1 MNSSPSTT
9 GGRGGVRYLQAILAH
24 WRLILGLA
32 AVAVISA
39 LVVLS
44 LASKRYQATADI
56 LITPVPATD
65 TTYQGFSV
73 FRQSLDGSSSVVT
86 AARVMDGPQI
96 RQRAFANL
104 PGKGSGVS
112 ISIVPLSQA
121 DIVSVQ
127 ATASSADEAAAAANS
142 YADAVAAVRSDL
154 FHSELQ
160 ARISQLQRQVA
171 AFPPATRQNNFTYI
185 GLQQQLSQLRG
196 SIGLPDPTLRV
207 LDRAQPPA
215 AASWPRPKLTI
226 AITLLV
232 ALMLGC
238 GAAILLETMNPRV
251 TRESD
256 LTLEHRLPILAR
268 VPRLSRRTIEGY
280 MMRTVPLPSEVW
292 KSYQTLRAV
301 LATSGRNGGYP
312 KSILVTSA
320 TASDG
325 KTMTALN
332 LAITLAN
339 AEMRVLLIDADF
351 HRPMIGTI
359 FDAKV
364 RRDGFVR
371 LLRNEA
377 TLGEAAIPAAGYPHL
392 RLVLSGAEH
401 AHASSILESDR
412 VAELLRKLENE
423 VDVVVIDAPP
433 IPEVTESLW
442 VAAAAEVVLLCV
454 RIGHTRRDKLGVL
467 RDLLGRRGVTP
478 LGFVVTTHE
487 RPRPDEYGAY
497 GYTHPDAKDGV
508 PSPRSR
514 AVAVRSNNGG
524 RAVTRDGSSIR
535 RES

>member
-1 MNSSPSTT
+1 MSSSSSTP
-9 GGRGGVRYLQAILAH
+9 GGLGGVRYVHAILAH

-32 AVAVISA
+32 LAAVLSA
-39 LVVLS
+39 LIVLA
-44 LASKRYQATADI
+44 LATKRYQATADI

-86 AARVMDGPQI
+86 AARVMGTPQI

-104 PGKGSGVS
+104 PGKGRGVS

-127 ATASSADEAAAAANS
+127 ATAPSAAEAAAAANN
-142 YADAVAAVRSDL
+142 YADAVAATRTDL
-154 FHSELQ
+154 FHSELL
-160 ARISQLQRQVA
+160 ARIAQLQRQVS
-171 AFPPATRQNNFTYI
+171 AFPAATRQNNLTYI
-185 GLQQQLSQLRG
+185 GLQQQLSQLQG
-196 SIGLPDPTLRV
+196 AVGLPDPTLRV

-215 AASWPRPKLTI
+215 AASWPRPKLTL
-226 AITLLV
+226 AITLLI
-232 ALMLGC
+232 ALLLGF

-268 VPRLSRRTIEGY
+268 VPRLPRGTVEGY

-301 LATSGRNGGYP
+301 LATAGRNGGYP

-339 AEMRVLLIDADF
+339 ADLRVLLIDADF
-351 HRPMIGTI
+351 HRPMVGTI

-371 LLRNEA
+371 LLRQEA
-377 TLGEAAIPAAGYPHL
+377 SLAEASIPAAGYPHL

-412 VAELLRKLENE
+412 VDELLRKLETE

-433 IPEVTESLW
+433 VPEVTESLW

-454 RIGHTRRDKLGVL
+454 RVGHTRRDKLELL

-478 LGFVVTTHE
+478 LGFVVTTRE

-497 GYTHPDAKDGV
+497 GYTHPEAKEGI

-514 AVAVRSNNGG
+514 AVTLRT
-524 RAVTRDGSSIR
+524 RAARGTASPDARAR
-535 RES
+535 RKA

>member
-1 MNSSPSTT
+1 MKSSPSTT
-9 GGRGGVRYLQAILAH
+9 GDGSGVRYPAALLAH
-24 WRLILGLA
+24 WRLILALA
-32 AVAVISA
+32 AIAVVSA
-39 LVVLS
+39 LVGLG
-44 LASKRYQATADI
+44 LASKRYEATADI
-56 LITPVPATD
+56 LVTPVPATD

-86 AARVMDGPQI
+86 AARVMNGPQI
-96 RQRAFANL
+96 RRRAFASL
-104 PGKGSGVS
+104 PRKGAGVS

-121 DIVSVQ
+121 DIVSIQV
-127 ATASSADEAAAAANS
+127 TAPSPDEAAAAANG
-142 YADAVAAVRSDL
+142 YADAVAAVRNDL
-154 FHSELQ
+154 FHAELQ
-160 ARISQLQRQVA
+160 ARIKQVNRQVA
-171 AFPPATRQNNFTYI
+171 SFPVGARQNNFTYI

-196 SIGLPDPTLRV
+196 IVGLPDPTLRV

-215 AASWPRPKLTI
+215 AASWPRPKLVI
-226 AITLLV
+226 AVTLLV
-232 ALMLGC
+232 ALLLGC
-238 GAAILLETMNPRV
+238 GIAILLEAMNPRV

-268 VPRLSRRTIEGY
+268 IPRLPRRAVEGY
-280 MMRTVPLPSEVW
+280 MMRTVALPGEVW

-301 LATSGRNGGYP
+301 LATAGRDGGYP
-312 KSILVTSA
+312 RSIVVTSA
-320 TASDG
+320 TAGDG

-332 LAITLAN
+332 LAITFAN
-339 AEMRVLLIDADF
+339 ADLRVLLVDADF

-377 TLGEAAIPAAGYPHL
+377 TLNEASIPAAGYPHL
-392 RLVLSGAEH
+392 RLVLAGTEH

-412 VAELLRKLENE
+412 VAELLRKLESE

-433 IPEVTESLW
+433 VPEVTELLW

-454 RIGHTRRDKLGVL
+454 RIGHTRRDKLEVL
-467 RDLLGRRGVTP
+467 RDLFGRRGVTP

-497 GYTHPDAKDGV
+497 GYTQPDAREGI

-514 AVAVRSNNGG
+514 SREEWSNGAGRTTAPGG
-524 RAVTRDGSSIR
+524 GAR
-535 RES
+535 RKA

>member
-1 MNSSPSTT
+1 MTSFQSTS
-9 GGRGGVRYLQAILAH
+9 GGRGGTRHLQAIRAH
-24 WRLILGLA
+24 WRLIVGLVVVA
-32 AVAVISA
+32 LLSAVIA
-39 LVVLS
+39 LSV
-44 LASKRYQATADI
+44 AAKRYQATADI

-86 AARVMDGPQI
+86 AARVMGTPQI
-96 RQRAFANL
+96 RERAFADL
-104 PGKGSGVS
+104 PRKGAGVS
-112 ISIVPLSQA
+112 ITIVPLSQA

-127 ATASSADEAAAAANS
+127 ATAPNADEAAAAANN
-142 YADAVAAVRSDL
+142 YADAVAATRTDL
-154 FHSELQ
+154 FRSELK
-160 ARISQLQRQVA
+160 ARIVQLERQVA
-171 AFPPATRQNNFTYI
+171 AFPAATRQNNFTYI

-196 SIGLPDPTLRV
+196 TVGLPDPTLRV

-215 AASWPRPKLTI
+215 AASWPRPKLTL

-232 ALMLGC
+232 ALLLGG

-251 TRESD
+251 MRESD
-256 LTLEHRLPILAR
+256 LALEHRLPILAR
-268 VPRLSRRTIEGY
+268 IPRLSRRTVEGY

-301 LATSGRNGGYP
+301 LATAGRNGRYP

-339 AEMRVLLIDADF
+339 ANLRVLLIDADF
-351 HRPMIGTI
+351 HRPMVGTI

-377 TLGEAAIPAAGYPHL
+377 TLSEASIPAAGYPHL

-401 AHASSILESDR
+401 AYASGILESDR
-412 VAELLRKLENE
+412 VTELLRKLENE
-423 VDVVVIDAPP
+423 VDVIVIDAPP
-433 IPEVTESLW
+433 VPEVTESLW

-454 RIGHTRRDKLGVL
+454 RIGHTRRDKLEVL

-478 LGFVVTTHE
+478 LGFVVTTDE

-497 GYTHPDAKDGV
+497 AYTHPDAKEGI

-514 AVAVRSNNGG
+514 AGITRSNGAA
-524 RAVTRDGSSIR
+524 RPAAPEHPAR
-535 RES
+535 RKA

>member
-1 MNSSPSTT
+1 MSSSSSTI
-9 GGRGGVRYLQAILAH
+9 GGRGGVRYLHAVLAH

-32 AVAVISA
+32 VVAMVSAVIVLA
-39 LVVLS
+39 L
-44 LASKRYQATADI
+44 ATKRYEATADI

-86 AARVMDGPQI
+86 AARVMGTPQI

-104 PGKGSGVS
+104 PRKGAGVS

-121 DIVSVQ
+121 DIVAVQ
-127 ATASSADEAAAAANS
+127 ATAPSADEAAAAANS
-142 YADAVAAVRSDL
+142 YADAVAATRTDL

-160 ARISQLQRQVA
+160 ARIAQLQRQVA
-171 AFPPATRQNNFTYI
+171 AFPAATRQNNFTYI

-196 SIGLPDPTLRV
+196 VVGVPDPTLRV

-215 AASWPRPKLTI
+215 AASWPRPKLTL
-226 AITLLV
+226 AITLFV
-232 ALMLGC
+232 ALLLGI
-238 GAAILLETMNPRV
+238 GASILLETMNPRV

-268 VPRLSRRTIEGY
+268 VPRLSRRTVEGY

-301 LATSGRNGGYP
+301 LATAGRDGGYP

-339 AEMRVLLIDADF
+339 ANLRVLLIDADF
-351 HRPMIGTI
+351 HRPMVATI

-371 LLRNEA
+371 LLRKEA
-377 TLGEAAIPAAGYPHL
+377 TLNEAAIPAAGYPHL

-401 AHASSILESDR
+401 AHATSILESDR
-412 VAELLRKLENE
+412 VAEVLRKLEAE
-423 VDVVVIDAPP
+423 ADVVVIDAPP

-442 VAAAAEVVLLCV
+442 VAASAEVVLLCA
-454 RIGHTRRDKLGVL
+454 RIGHTRRDKLELL

-487 RPRPDEYGAY
+487 RPRPDDYSAY
-497 GYTHPDAKDGV
+497 SYTHPDAKEGI

-514 AVAVRSNNGG
+514 ADTVRSNGAARG
-524 RAVTRDGSSIR
+524 AAPGARAR
-535 RES
+535 RKA

>member
-1 MNSSPSTT
+1 MSSSSGTP
-9 GGRGGVRYLQAILAH
+9 GGLGGVRYLHAIRAH

-32 AVAVISA
+32 VAAGVSA
-39 LVVLS
+39 AIVLA
-44 LASKRYQATADI
+44 LASKQYKSTADI
-56 LITPVPATD
+56 LVTPVPATD

-86 AARVMDGPQI
+86 AARVMGTPQI
-96 RQRAFANL
+96 RQRAFAGL
-104 PGKGSGVS
+104 PGKGRGVS

-121 DIVSVQ
+121 DIVAVQ
-127 ATASSADEAAAAANS
+127 ATAPSADEAAAAANN
-142 YADAVAAVRSDL
+142 YADAIAATRTDI
-154 FHSELQ
+154 FHSELRT
-160 ARISQLQRQVA
+160 RISQLQRQVA
-171 AFPPATRQNNFTYI
+171 AFPAATRQNNFTYI

-196 SIGLPDPTLRV
+196 AVGLPDPTVRV
-207 LDRAQPPA
+207 LDRAEPPA
-215 AASWPRPKLTI
+215 AASWPRPKLTL

-232 ALMLGC
+232 ALLLGF
-238 GAAILLETMNPRV
+238 GASILLETMNPRV
-251 TRESD
+251 TRESE

-268 VPRLSRRTIEGY
+268 VPRLSRRTVEGY

-301 LATSGRNGGYP
+301 LATAGRNGGYP

-339 AEMRVLLIDADF
+339 ADLRVLLLDADF
-351 HRPMIGTI
+351 HRPMVGTI

-371 LLRNEA
+371 LLRKEA
-377 TLGEAAIPAAGYPHL
+377 TLSEAAVPAAGYPHL
-392 RLVLSGAEH
+392 RLVLSGAEL

-412 VAELLRKLENE
+412 VAELLRSLETE

-433 IPEVTESLW
+433 VPEVTESLW

-454 RIGHTRRDKLGVL
+454 RVGHTRRDKLDLL

-487 RPRPDEYGAY
+487 RPRPDAYGAY
-497 GYTHPDAKDGV
+497 AYTHADAREGI

-514 AVAVRSNNGG
+514 AVTTRTNGAG
-524 RAVTRDGSSIR
+524 RAAAPDSRTRR
-535 RES
+535 KP